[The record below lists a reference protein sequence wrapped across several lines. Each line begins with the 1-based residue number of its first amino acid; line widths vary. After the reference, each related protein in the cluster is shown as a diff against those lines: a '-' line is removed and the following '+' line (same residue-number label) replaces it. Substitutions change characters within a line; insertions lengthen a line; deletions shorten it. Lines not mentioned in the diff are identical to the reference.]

1 MTLKSTAPLT
11 PRAQIQYKHY
21 SIIDLKRWMTQN
33 KLKLNNTKTEFLI
46 AASTH
51 TLRTLPPIALDLGEA
66 EITPSQ
72 SVRNLGVFFD
82 ASMSMSSHIINL
94 SRSVHFQLRNISRI
108 RRFLDFESCHQ
119 VIRALVLSR
128 LDYGNYLL
136 YGLLNK
142 I

>member
-1 MTLKSTAPLT
+1 
-11 PRAQIQYKHY
+11 
-21 SIIDLKRWMTQN
+21 MTQN